1 MIRPPTIRPTV
12 ILPDTAPL
20 IHLAAAEALHV
31 LNGMGRV
38 IVVDVVVLEATY
50 DLRKPYAHQIAEWL
64 EAGRQTG
71 SNQRVEVAETELG
84 SLYRLAL
91 EQGMRPP
98 RNAGEIAITDWLA
111 EELPRI
117 GGPALVVYENG
128 RVSNLLARE
137 GVAETVA
144 VATTRNL
151 IELAEQEGIV
161 SDAAT
166 LWAKIQAA
174 APTVNPASYSPLSRP
189 PNDDSCP
196 RASGHPPLRERRNFS
211 DAGCVS
217 AR

>member
-38 IVVDVVVLEATY
+38 NVVDVVVLEATY
-50 DLRKPYAHQIAEWL
+50 DLRKPYAHQIAECL

-98 RNAGEIAITDWLA
+98 RNAEEIAI
-111 EELPRI
+111 
-117 GGPALVVYENG
+117 
-128 RVSNLLARE
+128 
-137 GVAETVA
+137 
-144 VATTRNL
+144 
-151 IELAEQEGIV
+151 
-161 SDAAT
+161 
-166 LWAKIQAA
+166 
-174 APTVNPASYSPLSRP
+174 
-189 PNDDSCP
+189 
-196 RASGHPPLRERRNFS
+196 
-211 DAGCVS
+211 
-217 AR
+217 